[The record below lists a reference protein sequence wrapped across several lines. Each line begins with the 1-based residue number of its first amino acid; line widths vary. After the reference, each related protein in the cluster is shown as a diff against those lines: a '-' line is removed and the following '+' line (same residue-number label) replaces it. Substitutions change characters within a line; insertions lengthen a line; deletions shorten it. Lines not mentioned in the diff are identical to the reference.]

1 MLMKR
6 SLFIAAVST
15 LAAGSALAQSS
26 VTVYGRLNE
35 SVERQKRDDGTT
47 TTTTTVLQN
56 NASRIGFKGTEDLGG
71 GLKAGFTLEHR
82 FNADTG
88 AATNTAFWGGA
99 GESSVNLSGG
109 FGMIK
114 LGHYT
119 SEAYFATSDAT
130 DLLNHGT
137 GTSSD
142 ALYKYLNNDNN
153 KISYR
158 TPSIAGLTIDAALLV
173 HEGTPPG
180 GVAPG
185 NHAYDLAVNYTL
197 GNLGLGLG
205 YEKSPIDDQQIAVR
219 ASYSIAPFTV
229 TGYVQRF
236 KNESIGKSKTIARV
250 SGQYDIGALE
260 LHAALGV
267 AGEID
272 GAGSAEDE
280 GKAAQFTVGVN
291 YNLSKRTKVFTF
303 VNAVNTK
310 AVDATLATKSS
321 DISVGIRHNF

>member
-1 MLMKR
+1 MKR
-6 SLFIAAVST
+6 SLLIAALST
-15 LAAGSALAQSS
+15 VAAGSALAQSS

-35 SVERQKRDDGTT
+35 SVERQKTT
-47 TTTTTVLQN
+47 TGGTSNSVTVLQN
-56 NASRIGFKGTEDLGG
+56 NASRLGFRGTEDLGG

-88 AATNTAFWGGA
+88 ASTNGTAFWGGA

-158 TPSIAGLTIDAALLV
+158 TPSIAGLTAEAALLV

-185 NHAYDLAVNYTL
+185 NHAYDFAVNYNL

-205 YEKSPIDDQQIAVR
+205 YEKSPVDDQQIAVR
-219 ASYSIAPFTV
+219 ASYSFAPVTV

-250 SGQYDIGALE
+250 SAQYDIGAAE
-260 LHAALGV
+260 LHAAVGL
-267 AGEID
+267 AGQID
-272 GAGSAEDE
+272 GAGALEDE
-280 GKAAQFTVGVN
+280 GKARQFTVGAN

-303 VNAVNTK
+303 VNQTK
-310 AVDATLATKSS
+310 VSAVDTTAAGKFTAL
-321 DISVGIRHNF
+321 SVGVRHNF